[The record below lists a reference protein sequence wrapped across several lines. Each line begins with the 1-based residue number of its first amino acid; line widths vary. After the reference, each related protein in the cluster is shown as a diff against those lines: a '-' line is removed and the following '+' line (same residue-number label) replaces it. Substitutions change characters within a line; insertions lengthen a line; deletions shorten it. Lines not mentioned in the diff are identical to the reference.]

1 VAPRAGLLD
10 ADFSAVAGRATETL
24 SNAEG
29 NDPLSF
35 TLFKDLPWHEYNR
48 LAVEQSQ
55 LTMRSPF
62 VDNDLVRLL
71 YRAAPALRRSKEMSL
86 RLVEEASPA
95 LGNIVTD
102 RGIGKKSTGVGGRM
116 ARLYREASF
125 KAEYG
130 YHKFHHFRVWFR
142 DQLAE
147 YVRAILLD
155 RRALDRP
162 YLNKHFVDDMVTS
175 HVKGLRNYT
184 TEITQVLTVELTQR
198 LLCEDI

>member
-1 VAPRAGLLD
+1 
-10 ADFSAVAGRATETL
+10 
-24 SNAEG
+24 
-29 NDPLSF
+29 
-35 TLFKDLPWHEYNR
+35 
-48 LAVEQSQ
+48 
-55 LTMRSPF
+55 
-62 VDNDLVRLL
+62 
-71 YRAAPALRRSKEMSL
+71 MSL

-130 YHKFHHFRVWFR
+130 YNYGMPQWLAIMDHALAPLHIERLFLGRHKFHHFRVWFR